1 MRDFRDAKPMAH
13 ALRDALKVK
22 GVEATHSECLELI
35 AKAFGYD
42 NWNILSAKIE
52 AAQSRQPDGRALP
65 PAGAYDAVLNNT
77 VSCSFC
83 GKTQHEVETLIAG
96 PPPLFI
102 CNECVGISSDVLAD
116 QEILSLLKADEERAN
131 QSSAPAFAYLRGEST
146 EEPALFA
153 YLRGKSTE
161 ELALQVERGKKGAGH
176 WRLGLQHIKRILAVR
191 DGDVLAE
198 RDVPGNV
205 LASPGYA
212 FLKNKTTED
221 LLALQQHAERELKRY
236 EDVERIAATVLAE
249 REEQTSSQN

>member
-1 MRDFRDAKPMAH
+1 MRDFRDAKAMAH
-13 ALRDALKVK
+13 ALRDGLKVK

-77 VSCSFC
+77 VSCSLC

-116 QEILSLLKADEERAN
+116 QEIMSLLKADEERVN
-131 QSSAPAFAYLRGEST
+131 QFSPAAFAH
-146 EEPALFA
+146 
-153 YLRGKSTE
+153 LRGKSTE
-161 ELALQVERGKKGAGH
+161 ELALHVERGKKGAGH

-249 REEQTSSQN
+249 REEHTS

>member
-1 MRDFRDAKPMAH
+1 MRDFRDAKAMAH
-13 ALRDALKVK
+13 ALRDALKVR
-22 GVEATHSECLELI
+22 GVKATHSECLERI

-42 NWNILSAKIE
+42 NWNILSANIE
-52 AAQSRQPDGRALP
+52 TARSRQPNGRALP
-65 PAGAYDAVLNNT
+65 PAGAYDPVLNKT
-77 VSCSFC
+77 ASCSFC
-83 GKTQHEVETLIAG
+83 GKTQHEVEMLIAG

-116 QEILSLLKADEERAN
+116 QEILSLLKADEEHAN
-131 QSSAPAFAYLRGEST
+131 QSSPAAFAYLR
-146 EEPALFA
+146 
-153 YLRGKSTE
+153 RKSTE
-161 ELALQVERGKKGAGH
+161 QLALHVERGKKGAGH
-176 WRLGLQHIKRILAVR
+176 WRLGLQHIRRILAVR

-212 FLKNKTTED
+212 FMKNKTTED

>member
-1 MRDFRDAKPMAH
+1 MRDFRDAKTMAH
-13 ALRDALKVK
+13 ALRGALKVK
-22 GVEATHSECLELI
+22 GVEAAHSECLELI

-52 AAQSRQPDGRALP
+52 GAESREPDRPALS
-65 PAGAYDAVLNNT
+65 PAGAYDPVLKNT

-102 CNECVGISSDVLAD
+102 CNDCVGISSDVLAD
-116 QEILSLLKADEERAN
+116 QEILSLLKADEERATR
-131 QSSAPAFAYLRGEST
+131 SSAPAF
-146 EEPALFA
+146 P

-161 ELALQVERGKKGAGH
+161 ELALHVQRGKKGAGH

-212 FLKNKTTED
+212 FLRNKTTED

-236 EDVERIAATVLAE
+236 EDVERIAMTVLAE
-249 REEQTSSQN
+249 REEQTSSRT

>member
-1 MRDFRDAKPMAH
+1 MRDFRDAKTMAH
-13 ALRDALKVK
+13 ALRDALKDK
-22 GVEATHSECLELI
+22 GFEASHSETLELI

-52 AAQSRQPDGRALP
+52 AAQSRNPAGPALP
-65 PAGAYDAVLNNT
+65 PSGAYDPVLKNT

-131 QSSAPAFAYLRGEST
+131 QSSPAAFE
-146 EEPALFA
+146 

-161 ELALQVERGKKGAGH
+161 QLAPYAERGKKGAGH

-236 EDVERIAATVLAE
+236 EDVERITATVLAE
-249 REEQTSSQN
+249 RRQ

>member
-22 GVEATHSECLELI
+22 GVGTTHSECLELI

-52 AAQSRQPDGRALP
+52 AAQSRDPDGPALP
-65 PAGAYDAVLNNT
+65 PAGAYDPVLKNT

-116 QEILSLLKADEERAN
+116 REILSLLKADEERVN
-131 QSSAPAFAYLRGEST
+131 QFSPAAFAH
-146 EEPALFA
+146 
-153 YLRGKSTE
+153 LRGKSTE
-161 ELALQVERGKKGAGH
+161 ELALHVERGKKGTGH
-176 WRLGLQHIKRILAVR
+176 WRLDLQHIKRILAVR

-221 LLALQQHAERELKRY
+221 LLILRQHAESELQRY
-236 EDVERIAATVLAE
+236 QQVARLAATVLGE
-249 REEQTSSQN
+249 RGP

>member
-1 MRDFRDAKPMAH
+1 MRDFRDAKAMAH
-13 ALRDALKVK
+13 ALRDALKAK
-22 GVEATHSECLELI
+22 AVEATHSECLELI

-52 AAQSRQPDGRALP
+52 AAQSHEPDGPALP
-65 PAGAYDAVLNNT
+65 PAGAYDPENT
-77 VSCSFC
+77 VTCSFC

-102 CNECVGISSDVLAD
+102 CNECVGVSSDVLAD
-116 QEILSLLKADEERAN
+116 QEILSLLKADEERVN
-131 QSSAPAFAYLRGEST
+131 QFSPAALAYLR
-146 EEPALFA
+146 
-153 YLRGKSTE
+153 RKSTE
-161 ELALQVERGKKGAGH
+161 ELALHVERGKKGTGH

-198 RDVPGNV
+198 RDTPGNV

-212 FLKNKTTED
+212 FLKNKTRED

-236 EDVERIAATVLAE
+236 EDAERIAATVLAE
-249 REEQTSSQN
+249 RKGQTSSQK

>member
-1 MRDFRDAKPMAH
+1 MRDFRDAKAMAH

-22 GVEATHSECLELI
+22 GVEATHSECLELV

-52 AAQSRQPDGRALP
+52 AAQSRDPDGPALP
-65 PAGAYDAVLNNT
+65 PAGAYDPVLKNT

-102 CNECVGISSDVLAD
+102 CNECVAISSDVLAD
-116 QEILSLLKADEERAN
+116 QEILSLLKADEARAN
-131 QSSAPAFAYLRGEST
+131 QSSPPA
-146 EEPALFA
+146 FA

-161 ELALQVERGKKGAGH
+161 ELALHVERGKKGAGH

-198 RDVPGNV
+198 RDVLGNV

>member
-1 MRDFRDAKPMAH
+1 MRDFRDAKTMAH
-13 ALRDALKVK
+13 ALRDALKLK
-22 GVEATHSECLELI
+22 AVETTHSECLELI
-35 AKAFGYD
+35 AKAFGFE

-52 AAQSRQPDGRALP
+52 AAESREPGGRALP
-65 PAGAYDAVLNNT
+65 LAGAYDPVVKNT

-83 GKTQHEVETLIAG
+83 GKTQHEIETLIAG

-131 QSSAPAFAYLRGEST
+131 QSSPAAFAYLC
-146 EEPALFA
+146 
-153 YLRGKSTE
+153 GKSTE
-161 ELALQVERGKKGAGH
+161 ELALHVERGKKGAGH

-191 DGDVLAE
+191 DGAVLAE

-212 FLKNKTTED
+212 FLKNKMTED

-249 REEQTSSQN
+249 REQTSSQN

>member
-1 MRDFRDAKPMAH
+1 MRNFRDAKAMAH
-13 ALRDALKVK
+13 ALRDALKAKTV
-22 GVEATHSECLELI
+22 ELI
-35 AKAFGYD
+35 TKAFGYD

-52 AAQSRQPDGRALP
+52 AAQSRDPDGPLLP
-65 PAGAYDAVLNNT
+65 LAGARDPALKNT
-77 VSCSFC
+77 VARSFC
-83 GKTQHEVETLIAG
+83 GKTQHEVATLIAG

-116 QEILSLLKADEERAN
+116 QEILSLLKADDERAN
-131 QSSAPAFAYLRGEST
+131 RSSAPAL
-146 EEPALFA
+146 A

-161 ELALQVERGKKGAGH
+161 ELALHAERGRKGAAH
-176 WRLGLQHIKRILAVR
+176 WRRGLQHIKRILAVR

-221 LLALQQHAERELKRY
+221 LLALQQHAKRELGRY
-236 EDVERIAATVLAE
+236 EDVERIAATVLGE
-249 REEQTSSQN
+249 REEQTGS

>member
-1 MRDFRDAKPMAH
+1 MRDFREAKVMAH

-22 GVEATHSECLELI
+22 AVEATHSECLELI

-52 AAQSRQPDGRALP
+52 AAESREPGGRALP
-65 PAGAYDAVLNNT
+65 PAGAYDPVLKNT

-131 QSSAPAFAYLRGEST
+131 QSSSAAFE
-146 EEPALFA
+146 

-161 ELALQVERGKKGAGH
+161 QLAPYVERGKKGAGH

>member
-1 MRDFRDAKPMAH
+1 
-13 ALRDALKVK
+13 
-22 GVEATHSECLELI
+22 
-35 AKAFGYD
+35 
-42 NWNILSAKIE
+42 
-52 AAQSRQPDGRALP
+52 
-65 PAGAYDAVLNNT
+65 
-77 VSCSFC
+77 
-83 GKTQHEVETLIAG
+83 
-96 PPPLFI
+96 
-102 CNECVGISSDVLAD
+102 
-116 QEILSLLKADEERAN
+116 LKADEERAN
-131 QSSAPAFAYLRGEST
+131 QSSAPAFAYLRGDST

-221 LLALQQHAERELKRY
+221 LLILRQHAESELQRY
-236 EDVERIAATVLAE
+236 QQVARIAATVLGE
-249 REEQTSSQN
+249 RGP

>member
-1 MRDFRDAKPMAH
+1 M
-13 ALRDALKVK
+13 
-22 GVEATHSECLELI
+22 TI
-35 AKAFGYD
+35 
-42 NWNILSAKIE
+42 WNILSAKIE

-77 VSCSFC
+77 SVCSFRA
-83 GKTQHEVETLIAG
+83 KTKHEVETLIAG

-102 CNECVGISSDVLAD
+102 CNECIGMSSDVLAD

-131 QSSAPAFAYLRGEST
+131 QSSPAA
-146 EEPALFA
+146 FA

-161 ELALQVERGKKGAGH
+161 ELALHVERGKKGAGH

-191 DGDVLAE
+191 DGDMLAE
-198 RDVPGNV
+198 RDAPGNV